1 MSLAPRERET
11 LAAIENQLRA
21 NAPRLEAMFR
31 VFERDPRG
39 RGRGL
44 LWVSISLC
52 VARRGPGNVIILL
65 ATIVTLLATWAVA
78 IALLA

>member
-11 LAAIENQLRA
+11 LAAIEDQLRA

-31 VFERDPRG
+31 VFGKRDPRS
-39 RGRGL
+39 RRQ

-52 VARRGPGNVIILL
+52 VARRGPGNLFILL
-65 ATIVTLLATWAVA
+65 ATVVTLLTMCAVA
-78 IALLA
+78 VALLI